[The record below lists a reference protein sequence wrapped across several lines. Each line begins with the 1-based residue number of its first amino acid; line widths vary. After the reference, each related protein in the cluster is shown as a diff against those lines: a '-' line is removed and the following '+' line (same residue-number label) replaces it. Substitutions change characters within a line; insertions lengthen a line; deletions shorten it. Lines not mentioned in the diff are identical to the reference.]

1 MTNKKIKEV
10 TATAVVWLEK
20 KKQLEKLELEFQSID
35 AELKDLMC
43 ECGIVSVNVE
53 ETNIELKVQARRSF
67 DASVLKALIK
77 PALFN
82 KITKPAVDST
92 LIDAAVK
99 MGDISE
105 EVIDKVTKKTEYR
118 QLRVK

>member
-1 MTNKKIKEV
+1 MS
-10 TATAVVWLEK
+10 L
-20 KKQLEKLELEFQSID
+20 D
-35 AELKDLMC
+35 AELKELMS
-43 ECGIVSVNVE
+43 ECGVMTVSVE
-53 ETNIELKVQARRSF
+53 DSSIELKVLARRSF
-67 DASVLKALIK
+67 DATVLKALIK

-82 KITKPAVDST
+82 KITKPAVDSS

-105 EVIDKVTKKTEYR
+105 DVVDKVTKKTEYK

>member
-1 MTNKKIKEV
+1 MTNKKIKDINT
-10 TATAVVWLEK
+10 TAKIWLHK
-20 KKQLEKLELEFQSID
+20 KRELEKLEQEFGSID
-35 AELKDLMC
+35 AELKDLMH
-43 ECGIVSVNVE
+43 ECGVVSVSVE
-53 ETNIELKVQARRSF
+53 DSSIELKVQARRSF
-67 DASVLKALIK
+67 DAATLKALIK

-82 KITKPAVDST
+82 KITKPAVDSS

-105 EVIDKVTKKTEYR
+105 DVLEKVTKKTEYK